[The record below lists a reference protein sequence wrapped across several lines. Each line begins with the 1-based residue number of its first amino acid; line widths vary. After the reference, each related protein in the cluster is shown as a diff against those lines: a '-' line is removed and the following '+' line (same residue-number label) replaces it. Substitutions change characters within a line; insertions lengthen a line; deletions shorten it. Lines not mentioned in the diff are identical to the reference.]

1 MEFTLDNFE
10 DEIDDTILRRGM
22 SYYHAGAVIH
32 LEEADTDVWEAIVRG
47 SRKYDVEIIVEEG
60 EVISAEC
67 DCPYDWGGP
76 CKHIVATLFAIRDE
90 NPSFPASSKKGKQKK
105 KEEAKVE
112 AQLAARMD
120 AVLAQLPPESIR
132 QFLAEQLRQDQNLLR
147 HFLLRYEHQEEL
159 HDPEK
164 VESYLQSKL
173 RLSIETNLYTDV
185 VFWNELAD
193 KIGGILVFTD
203 AWLAKGDALPAI
215 RVIRA
220 CTVTAIEANGMR
232 PSTATKMPAQ
242 MSAGIERLARIA
254 DGRGITA
261 EVSAYAFAQCL
272 EIGKLSGRIGHDDCR
287 QLFQTAEQFARPGID
302 HQALLRLYDDMRI
315 TGCFGKEEIPKRLAL
330 TRTWMG
336 EEMELAFIEANL
348 HISAIRELVIDR
360 AIQRHQYQ
368 EAERLA
374 KDGLQQPKGHSDQ
387 RDMIWLK
394 CLVRIAVLQGD
405 LETGIKYA
413 KQLFSTDAR
422 KRKEVYFEVKGM
434 FPAAS
439 WHITSE
445 KLLQLPHLRSL
456 MHPGTLAEIYVA
468 EGWPDRLLALLQRE
482 KNPYLL
488 EQFGKHLDPVH
499 RGAAVAVWEAILI
512 THLESCTER
521 VAYQVACNYLRQIR
535 SLGGH
540 EVFDYMCKFIREEFK
555 RRSAFMQE
563 LDKL

>member
-1 MEFTLDNFE
+1 MELTLDNFE
-10 DEIDDTILRRGM
+10 GETAAAVVSRGKA
-22 SYYHAGAVIH
+22 YYRKGAVLSLEEVHAGR
-32 LEEADTDVWEAIVRG
+32 WEAIVSG
-47 SRKYDVEIIVEEG
+47 TEDYEVTVTLDGDEIT
-60 EVISAEC
+60 SAGC
-67 DCPYDWGGP
+67 DCPYEWAGL
-76 CKHIVATLFAIRDE
+76 CKHMVATLYAIRDE
-90 NPSFPASSKKGKQKK
+90 NPHYPASSKKAKQK
-105 KEEAKVE
+105 KEEAKVG

-120 AVLAQLPPESIR
+120 AVLAQLPLESIR
-132 QFLAEQLRQDQNLLR
+132 QFLVEQLRQNHQLMR
-147 HFLLRYEHQEEL
+147 HFLLRFEHQEEL
-159 HDPEK
+159 YDPEK
-164 VESYLQSKL
+164 VESYLQSKI
-173 RLSIETNLYTDV
+173 RLAAETKLYTDA

-203 AWLAKGDALPAI
+203 AWLAKGDVLPAI

-220 CTVTAIEANGMR
+220 CTVTVIEAKGMY
-232 PSTATKMPAQ
+232 PSTASKMLTQ
-242 MSAGIERLARIA
+242 ISGGIGRLARIA
-254 DGRGITA
+254 DGGGLPA
-261 EVSAYAFAQCL
+261 EASAYAFAQCL
-272 EIGKLSGRIGHDDCR
+272 EIGKLSGQIDHDDCR
-287 QLFQTAEQFARPGID
+287 QLFQAAEQFARPGID
-302 HQALLRLYDDMRI
+302 HVALLRLYDDMRI

-348 HISAIRELVIDR
+348 HISAIREMAIDR
-360 AIQRHQYQ
+360 ALQRNAYS

-439 WHITSE
+439 WHTTSE

-456 MHPGTLAEIYVA
+456 MYPTTLAEIYVA
-468 EGWPDRLLALLQRE
+468 EGWSDRLLALFQRE

-488 EQFGKHLDPVH
+488 EQFGKHLDPAH

-521 VAYQVACNYLRQIR
+521 AAYQVACDYLRQIR

-555 RRSAFMQE
+555 RRPAFMQE